1 MQTRALS
8 PTDPLPQDVSRPAHR
23 AASWSLAG
31 GLGVVLA
38 LAGAK
43 VVVHLVSA
51 VAFGYGYFVDELYY
65 LATARHLAW
74 GYVDLPP
81 LLPAL
86 TALVRNTLGDS
97 LLAVRLL
104 PSLAGAALVV
114 LTAWLARRLGGGRW
128 AQALAALAVLVSPVR
143 LAIDSFLSMN
153 ALEPLFWIG
162 CAAVLVHLLQGGDR
176 RWWLAFG
183 ALAGVGLLNK
193 HSMAFFGVA
202 VVVGLLATRE
212 GRRQMGQRWF
222 WLGGVVA
229 LAIFLPNLVWVAS
242 HGFPHLEMLANIR
255 ADGRNVALSPLAF
268 LGQQVLANH
277 PLALPVWLGGLGWL
291 LAGREGRRYRALGI
305 AFLVVIAEMLLL
317 DGRIYYPA
325 PAYPMLLAAGGVAIE
340 RGLARLRSAR
350 ARRWVPA
357 AYAALLLASG
367 AVLAPLFVPL
377 LPPARHVAYASAL
390 GFDQPRIENHRLGP
404 LPQLHADRFG
414 WPEMAREVAR
424 IYRALPPEDRARAAV
439 FGQNYG
445 QAGAIDLFGPA
456 LGLPPALSGHLSY
469 HDWGLHGFDGSVL
482 IVMDDDRETLEQYFG
497 DVEYGGRVE
506 HPYSMPYQHFDV
518 WVCRDPKVEFAAV
531 WPRLRKLG

>member
-1 MQTRALS
+1 VDAQTLTPTDALS
-8 PTDPLPQDVSRPAHR
+8 RKRPRPAHR
-23 AASWSLAG
+23 ATPWTLAG

-43 VVVHLVSA
+43 LALHLVSA

-65 LATARHLAW
+65 LATAQHLAW

-81 LLPAL
+81 LVPVL
-86 TALVRNTLGDS
+86 TALVRSALGDS
-97 LLAVRLL
+97 LLAVRLV

-114 LTAWLARRLGGGRW
+114 LTAWLARKLGGGRW
-128 AQALAALAVLVSPVR
+128 AQALAAVAVLVAPVR
-143 LAIDSFLSMN
+143 LAIDSFHSMN
-153 ALEPLFWIG
+153 ALEPLFWTG

-202 VVVGLLATRE
+202 VVVGLLLTAE
-212 GRRQMGQRWF
+212 GRRALRERWI
-222 WLGGVVA
+222 WLGGLVA
-229 LAIFLPNLVWVAS
+229 LAIFLPNLVWSAR
-242 HGFPHLEMLANIR
+242 H
-255 ADGRNVALSPLAF
+255 GRNVSLGPLAF
-268 LGQQVLANH
+268 LAQQVLANH
-277 PLALPVWLGGLGWL
+277 PLALPLWLGGLGWFL
-291 LAGREGRRYRALGI
+291 FGREGRRYRALGI
-305 AFLVVIAEMLLL
+305 AFLGVIAEMLLS

-325 PAYPMLLAAGGVAIE
+325 PAYPMLFAAGGVAFE
-340 RGLARLRSAR
+340 RGLARLRSER
-350 ARRWVPA
+350 ARRLLPA
-357 AYAALLLASG
+357 AYAVLLLATG

-377 LPPARHVAYASAL
+377 LPPQTHVRYARFL

-424 IYRALPPEDRARAAV
+424 IYHALPPEDRARAAV

-456 LGLPPALSGHLSY
+456 LGLPPVLSGHLSY

-482 IVMDDDRETLEQYFG
+482 IVMDDDRETLERYFG

-518 WVCRDPKVEFAAV
+518 WVCRDPKVDFATV
-531 WPRLRKLG
+531 WPRLKKLD